1 MTEQSYKEL
10 TAAVKESGIAL
21 PMQKELQKLIDKE
34 FNKGTEGTK
43 KEFAPA
49 AAEEMVDYKEFGKR
63 LKAAMQEKKVT
74 AAELAQ
80 EINVSEYA
88 IERYIEGARVPR
100 ATKII
105 EMAKALGVTLDSL
118 ILK

>member
-21 PMQKELQKLIDKE
+21 PMQKELQRLINKE
-34 FNKGTEGTK
+34 FRKGVEITK
-43 KEFAPA
+43 KEFTPA
-49 AAEEMVDYKEFGKR
+49 AVEEMTDYKEFGKR
-63 LKAAMQEKKVT
+63 LKAAMQEKGMM

-80 EINVSEYA
+80 EVNESENA
-88 IERYIEGARVPR
+88 IERYIEGARVPK

-105 EMAKALGVTLDSL
+105 AMAKALGVTLDIL
-118 ILK
+118 IKK